1 MPRSSR
7 LALLGALLATAVA
20 ALVIT
25 AMTVAV
31 KVLIDRALGVN
42 PGFILYVPAI
52 ALAAWLRGLYSG
64 LLVTVMGAVADIVL
78 FLPPVAVLAME
89 IREDQVRLAAY
100 LLGGSSVS
108 FLSHRLRT
116 SRDAARHEAVE
127 RRRALQAEAAARQRL
142 DELLAEQQ
150 QQAALREAF
159 NSIVS
164 HELRTP
170 ITAIYGGAKL
180 LARRD
185 RELDPSTRQELT
197 EDLEAEAERLYRLVE
212 DLLILARTERGTI
225 EIGDEPVLLPHVA
238 KRVVGSEGP
247 RWPSARFELRVEGS
261 VPAVRGDE
269 TYAEQVLRNLLSNA
283 AKYSPPGSRI
293 QVVVDRVAEGA
304 RVRVLD
310 EGAGIDPDEA
320 ARLFDLYYRSP
331 VTASTAGGAGIGL
344 FVCRS
349 LVEAMGGRVF
359 AAPRLAGGSEF
370 GFVLPRYEDGGDEPA
385 SESGPVVRTVAR
397 AGQDA
402 ADRAGATD
410 PPPAGARPA
419 EPLL

>member
-1 MPRSSR
+1 MPRPGR
-7 LALLGALLATAVA
+7 LAVLSALSATAVA
-20 ALVIT
+20 ALVFT
-25 AMTVAV
+25 AITVAV
-31 KVLIDRALGVN
+31 KVLIERTLDVN
-42 PGFILYVPAI
+42 PGFIVYVPAI

-64 LLVTVMGAVADIVL
+64 LLVTVMGAIADILL
-78 FLPPVAVLAME
+78 FLPPVAVLALE
-89 IREDQVRLAAY
+89 IREDQVRLVAY
-100 LLGGSSVS
+100 LLGGASVS
-108 FLSHRLRT
+108 FLSHRLRM
-116 SRDAARHEAVE
+116 SRDTARHEAIA

-142 DELLAEQQ
+142 DELLAGQQ

-180 LARRD
+180 LARRH
-185 RELDPSTRQELT
+185 RELDPATRQDLT
-197 EDLEAEAERLYRLVE
+197 EDLEAEAERLYHLVE

-283 AKYSPPGSRI
+283 AKYSPPESRI
-293 QVVVDRVAEGA
+293 QVVVDSVADGA

-310 EGAGIDPDEA
+310 EGAGIDADEA

-359 AAPRLAGGSEF
+359 AAPRLAGGAEF
-370 GFVLPRYEDGGDEPA
+370 GFVLPRYEDDEDEPVA
-385 SESGPVVRTVAR
+385 EPQSVRTVAR
-397 AGQDA
+397 AEPDA
-402 ADRAGATD
+402 SGRAAGTD
-410 PPPAGARPA
+410 LPPAGVRPA